1 MEMKKFHFNFLAALR
16 VFCDTYAYHV
26 VLSWEMYSRFSYNYL
41 TRHPRSVLSQ
51 TLKKNHQVEMNV
63 VCINIKQQQ
72 KNELRLSSY
81 HEPLRANFCKYR
93 ESGDSFNIFN
103 FLIFCPNK
111 AFSELFSKIQL
122 KDPKALDF
130 FQNRGK
136 FENRHFGLPPP
147 LKIDKNDAFSF
158 RSCW

>member
-1 MEMKKFHFNFLAALR
+1 MEIKKFHFNFLAALR

-72 KNELRLSSY
+72 KKWITAFFLSRTLNILWWSLRFLAVKSPMPIFSRSKNPCLSI
-81 HEPLRANFCKYR
+81 H
-93 ESGDSFNIFN
+93 GT
-103 FLIFCPNK
+103 FLSWKKSSTAEYVDHKMVIKLVNTEYFYTLVMV
-111 AFSELFSKIQL
+111 A
-122 KDPKALDF
+122 
-130 FQNRGK
+130 
-136 FENRHFGLPPP
+136 
-147 LKIDKNDAFSF
+147 
-158 RSCW
+158 